1 MRSLSYKKYAQRHI
15 LTSGTSENP
24 IPPSPSRNINLQ
36 FLLRIQSGSSG
47 VVIISILLGE
57 KSNTAKPV
65 SFARDSI
72 LHTAPIATVPDVQ
85 VQQYMIVVNISWRS
99 SRQIKVYKIHYD
111 WQMYTQYLFYPSDL
125 DLTVFDFAHL
135 FMWAKNCI
143 AFLHLHTLMIHISD
157 PESFVRIGA
166 GHQPK
171 RSELHITATCKNLIN
186 KYIAYETC
194 LW

>member
-1 MRSLSYKKYAQRHI
+1 MRIKY
-15 LTSGTSENP
+15 
-24 IPPSPSRNINLQ
+24 
-36 FLLRIQSGSSG
+36 GSSG
-47 VVIISILLGE
+47 GGYNITFAWE
-57 KSNTAKPV
+57 KWSTAKPV

-72 LHTAPIATVPDVQ
+72 LHTAPVATVPDVQ

-99 SRQIKVYKIHYD
+99 SRQIKVSKSHYN

-135 FMWAKNCI
+135 FMWAKSCI
-143 AFLHLHTLMIHISD
+143 AFLHLHALMIHISD

-171 RSELHITATCKNLIN
+171 RAELHITATCKNLIN